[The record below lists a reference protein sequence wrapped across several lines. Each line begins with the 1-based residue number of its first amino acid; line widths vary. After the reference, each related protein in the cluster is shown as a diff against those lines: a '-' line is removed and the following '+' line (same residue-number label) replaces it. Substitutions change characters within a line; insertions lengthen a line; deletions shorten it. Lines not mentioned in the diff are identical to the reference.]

1 MYILLLRQ
9 HLRFQSSSEQS
20 FCLSTIFNFDQ
31 TKKGDTDS
39 WKQFNM
45 LILWMIVFNHLW
57 FLGIT
62 DKSIIVVIVRVKEF
76 KISNN
81 WQTASLSRSWRSRVS
96 LCHTQLKRSQQHYYN
111 ELDKVSTQKVLILSC
126 CLQRISIRCI
136 RFNIHILGSV
146 MWSFN

>member
-1 MYILLLRQ
+1 MYILLLCQ

-62 DKSIIVVIVRVKEF
+62 DKSIIVVIVRVEEF
-76 KISNN
+76 KISNY
-81 WQTASLSRSWRSRVS
+81 WQTASLFRSWRSTESVVTKIS
-96 LCHTQLKRSQQHYYN
+96 TYN
-111 ELDKVSTQKVLILSC
+111 VLDKVGTQKGLILSWC
-126 CLQRISIRCI
+126 SQHIQNTKYMKCHIRMLEVWCE
-136 RFNIHILGSV
+136 V
-146 MWSFN
+146 

>member
-1 MYILLLRQ
+1 MYILLLCQ

-20 FCLSTIFNFDQ
+20 FCLSTISNFDQ

-62 DKSIIVVIVRVKEF
+62 DKSIIVVIVRVEEF
-76 KISNN
+76 KISNY
-81 WQTASLSRSWRSRVS
+81 WQTASLFRSWRSTESVVTKIS
-96 LCHTQLKRSQQHYYN
+96 TYN
-111 ELDKVSTQKVLILSC
+111 VLDKVGTQKGLILSWC
-126 CLQRISIRCI
+126 SQHIQNTKYMKCHIRMLEVWCE
-136 RFNIHILGSV
+136 V
-146 MWSFN
+146 

>member
-81 WQTASLSRSWRSRVS
+81 WQTASLSRSWRSTES
-96 LCHTQLKRSQQHYYN
+96 LVTKTAEKISTYN
-111 ELDKVSTQKVLILSC
+111 VLDKVGRQKGLILSWC
-126 CLQRISIRCI
+126 SQ
-136 RFNIHILGSV
+136 HIQNTKYMKCQICMLEV
-146 MWSFN
+146 WCEA